1 MKEIK
6 KAEKAV
12 DLIKKK
18 NQIYLSHKK
27 TTKCVLFVII
37 INQDDILHLF
47 KT

>member
-12 DLIKKK
+12 DLIKK

-27 TTKCVLFVII
+27 PTKCVLFVII